1 LDPGSSHQNFR
12 SINRLIHEPARL
24 AILTILSSVD
34 EVDFNFL
41 LTTLGLT
48 KGNLATHVGK
58 LEAAGYVEVSKEFR
72 GKIPHTGYQLTADGR
87 REFDNYWENMNG
99 LAPGQWQANAAEG
112 PAVDPAASDK

>member
-1 LDPGSSHQNFR
+1 LDPSSSLQNFR
-12 SINRLIHEPARL
+12 TIDRLIHEPVRL

-58 LEAAGYVEVSKEFR
+58 LEAAGYVEVIKEFR
-72 GKIPHTGYQLTADGR
+72 GKVPHTRYQLSPDGR
-87 REFDNYWENMNG
+87 RKFDAYWENMNG
-99 LAPGQWQANAAEG
+99 LAPGQSHAA
-112 PAVDPAASDK
+112 PSDDRGSSE